1 MEVPRNVLQPGEQLL
16 WSGRP
21 QRIAPRGLD
30 WYHLAAGVVWVSL
43 VGASALVF
51 GRASQTYY
59 IGAVFAFGGLAIAW
73 GPVFAR
79 LWAMRRTVY
88 AVTDRRVVVAD
99 GVSGRTRASAYL
111 GALPPPAT
119 RPRLDGVGTVTFGEA
134 DGLLSVFAAQLK
146 QKSPQATIALVA
158 VPDAERVRDL
168 IARGQ
173 AAA

>member
-1 MEVPRNVLQPGEQLL
+1 MDVPRNVLLPGEQLL

-30 WYHLAAGVVWVSL
+30 WYRLAFGVVWVS
-43 VGASALVF
+43 VVAASGLVF
-51 GRASQTYY
+51 ARASQTYY
-59 IGAVFAFGGLAIAW
+59 IGAVFAFCGLAAAW
-73 GPVFAR
+73 GPVLGR

-111 GALPPPAT
+111 GALPPPVT
-119 RPRLDGVGTVTFGEA
+119 RPRQDGVGTVTFGEA
-134 DGLLSVFAAQLK
+134 GGLLSTFGAQPAP
-146 QKSPQATIALVA
+146 KSPQATIVLVA

-173 AAA
+173 AAR